1 MHSTYVFY
9 FSKCLL
15 FDFSGH
21 SIEER
26 SIRKSAALGGS
37 KIMECNINYPG
48 GEFVQHIIQW
58 QKQGIEVPIFM
69 KFNGYP
75 PHIDPTFSNRVRLIE
90 KATIEI
96 SEIRKSDEGWYECK
110 IIFLDGM
117 DESKVNGT
125 WIYLSVNGKSYCLIC
140 PRKDCIV
147 FEMYHVKSKVL
158 FSYRSG
164 MTNINFSLYNNTFHL
179 WMLLIFGSF

>member
-1 MHSTYVFY
+1 
-9 FSKCLL
+9 
-15 FDFSGH
+15 
-21 SIEER
+21 
-26 SIRKSAALGGS
+26 
-37 KIMECNINYPG
+37 MECNINYPG

-147 FEMYHVKSKVL
+147 FWNVPCEIKGAVFLHIRNDQYQLFIVFRLLGLFQVL
-158 FSYRSG
+158 SYQR
-164 MTNINFSLYNNTFHL
+164 
-179 WMLLIFGSF
+179 